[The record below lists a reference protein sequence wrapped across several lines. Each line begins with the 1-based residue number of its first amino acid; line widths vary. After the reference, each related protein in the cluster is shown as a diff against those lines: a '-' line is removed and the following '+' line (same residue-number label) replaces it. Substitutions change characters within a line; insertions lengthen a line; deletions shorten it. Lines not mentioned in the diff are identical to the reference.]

1 MSVSTNPPKFART
14 AEFAWPGGDAPG
26 RIEFNHPVRAELKER
41 ILQRLSEVMPG
52 QSAAGAEIRAMAP
65 PNGSIGRYGVS
76 TPTGEWFVRI
86 SGRWAEPKLEQALS
100 RFLRDSGVP
109 VNALEVAGETFEA
122 DGYALRFDVRR
133 LLSARHFD
141 GSLEDLSQIAAA
153 LGKCHQALVHFPR
166 AEEVRQLSAARFA
179 RLAETLSHM
188 GELLRREDWG
198 AFAKDPEWA
207 KSRRDWLTTMLA
219 EFNPRFDE
227 DEGAQTLHA
236 QIHRG
241 NVVFLA
247 DGSPV
252 LVDLE
257 EAVHT
262 YAPPEWD
269 IAHLVQRFCL
279 FDSPS
284 PEVLSERLSTI
295 AKSYGAPY
303 HGLAKMMRRIAWLSI
318 AILVQDHLVDD
329 AGAPTSEY
337 EKFTRLE
344 QQARELEA
352 QLP

>member
-26 RIEFNHPVRAELKER
+26 RIEFNHPVGAELKDR
-41 ILQRLSEVMPG
+41 ILQRLCELMPG
-52 QSAAGAEIRAMAP
+52 QRADGAEIRAMAP
-65 PNGSIGRYGVS
+65 PNGSIGRYGVT

-109 VNALEVAGETFEA
+109 VNALEVAGEPFEA
-122 DGYALRFDVRR
+122 DGYTLRFDVRP

-141 GSLEDLSQIAAA
+141 GSREDLSQIAAA
-153 LGKCHQALVHFPR
+153 LGKCHRALIHFSR
-166 AEEVRQLSAARFA
+166 AEEVRQLSAKRFG
-179 RLAETLSHM
+179 RLVETLSRM
-188 GELLRREDWG
+188 RDLLHRREWS

-207 KSRRDWLTTMLA
+207 KSRRDWLAGMLA

-227 DEGAQTLHA
+227 DKGAQTLHA

-284 PEVLSERLSTI
+284 PAILADRLAVI
-295 AKSYGAPY
+295 AKTYGAAY

-318 AILVQDHLVDD
+318 AILVQDHLLDD

-344 QQARELEA
+344 QQARELEG